1 MRRSFVFLTLVLAI
15 ASICIPGAQ
24 AQFQNGGQSAMLNL
38 PLISQQA
45 VVTQRIGITDITLKY
60 HRPLVNGRKV
70 WGGIVPYGQVWRAGA
85 NENTTIEFSDPVSIE
100 GKPLPKGVY
109 GLHMI
114 PDEQEWT
121 VIFSKNATSWGSF
134 TYNQAEDALRVSVKP
149 QPADFHEALA
159 YDFDQLKPTSAA
171 VTLRWEKLAVPFL
184 VGVNV
189 PEIVQ
194 ASLPNQLRG
203 FAQYTW
209 DAWDDAATYLLESK
223 LNLQQALQYSDR
235 SIQNEERF
243 ENLLTKSR
251 ILDALGQN
259 AEAATARKRAI
270 TQANTVQLHIYGR
283 QLQNQGQQAQAFE
296 IFRMNVKKNPNHW
309 LTHSELARMACAQ
322 GNFDDAVKEMKLASD
337 GAPDQQK
344 PSIARLV
351 KRLEARE
358 DINK

>member
-1 MRRSFVFLTLVLAI
+1 
-15 ASICIPGAQ
+15 
-24 AQFQNGGQSAMLNL
+24 
-38 PLISQQA
+38 
-45 VVTQRIGITDITLKY
+45 
-60 HRPLVNGRKV
+60 
-70 WGGIVPYGQVWRAGA
+70 
-85 NENTTIEFSDPVSIE
+85 
-100 GKPLPKGVY
+100 
-109 GLHMI
+109 
-114 PDEQEWT
+114 
-121 VIFSKNATSWGSF
+121 
-134 TYNQAEDALRVSVKP
+134 
-149 QPADFHEALA
+149 
-159 YDFDQLKPTSAA
+159 
-171 VTLRWEKLAVPFL
+171 
-184 VGVNV
+184 
-189 PEIVQ
+189 VQ
-194 ASLPNQLRG
+194 ASLLNQLRG

-344 PSIARLV
+344 PFIARLV